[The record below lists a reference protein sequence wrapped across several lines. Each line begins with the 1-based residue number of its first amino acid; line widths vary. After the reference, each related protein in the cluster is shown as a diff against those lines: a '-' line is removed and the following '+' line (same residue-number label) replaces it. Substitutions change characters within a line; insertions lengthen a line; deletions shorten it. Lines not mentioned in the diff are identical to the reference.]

1 MKVLVTGKT
10 GQLGRSIK
18 KIVSGELY
26 KDQNTYIFSDR
37 LELDLSD
44 DHSITDYFQN
54 HNFDIV
60 VNCAA
65 YTKVDKAEEEFILA
79 DQINHHAV
87 KLLAEICSK
96 RNIMLIHISTDY
108 VYDGESINIY
118 KESDQ
123 TNPINIYGKTKLA
136 GELEIE
142 KLMPNNAV
150 IIRTSWLYSEFGGNF
165 VDSIMKKAK
174 MEDQINVINDQYG
187 SPTYALDLANI
198 ILLFINNADLEENY
212 KNKTQIYHF
221 SNNGLVSWYDFAVEI
236 VNLAKID
243 CTVKYINSA
252 HYLSH
257 AKRPRNTSMS
267 KDKIINK
274 FDLNINDW
282 KNSLMHCLSNLDN
295 TNL

>member
-1 MKVLVTGKT
+1 MKVLVTGET
-10 GQLGRSIK
+10 SQLARSIK
-18 KIVSGELY
+18 KALSNGLQT
-26 KDQNTYIFSDR
+26 DQNTFTYTDR
-37 LELDLSD
+37 LELDLSNED
-44 DHSITDYFQN
+44 NIRNYFQI

-221 SNNGLVSWYDFAVEI
+221 SGEGNISWFDFACEI
-236 VNLAKID
+236 VRIAKIECIVNPINSNQYPSLANRPQNTSLNLEKITKEFNLD
-243 CTVKYINSA
+243 IKNWKTSLVKY
-252 HYLSH
+252 
-257 AKRPRNTSMS
+257 M
-267 KDKIINK
+267 
-274 FDLNINDW
+274 DL
-282 KNSLMHCLSNLDN
+282 LN
-295 TNL
+295 TN